1 MEEKKKEQTRLARVL
16 RHLRM
21 QGKISSDKDFA
32 DKVGTTATTV
42 SRNKNSGNPF
52 DEKIMRGVYK
62 AFGDIINIDY
72 LRGESD
78 IMLVKDLPSGKDANA
93 NPQETT
99 PLHPDC
105 NGLISVALAAKDEVI
120 DTLKRQLAGTI
131 AAKDETIAVQKCEL
145 AAKDE
150 IIATKD
156 ALIKNLQ
163 QTVSSLRADLSMEKG
178 LSTGTSLSAPADT
191 NPRPRK
197 NV

>member
-1 MEEKKKEQTRLARVL
+1 MEETKKEKTNLARVL
-16 RHLRM
+16 IYLRM

-42 SRNKNSGNPF
+42 SRNKNSGKPF

-62 AFGDIINIDY
+62 AFSDIINIDY

-78 IMLVKDLPSGKDANA
+78 VMLVKDLPDGKEEANA
-93 NPQETT
+93 ALQEMT
-99 PLHPDC
+99 PLHANC
-105 NGLISVALAAKDEVI
+105 NDLMNVAIAAKNEVI
-120 DTLKRQLAGTI
+120 AS
-131 AAKDETIAVQKCEL
+131 KDETIAALRGQL
-145 AAKDE
+145 ANTIADKDK
-150 IIATKD
+150 IIAANE

-163 QTVSSLRADLSMEKG
+163 QTVARLTADLAMEKG
-178 LSTGTSLSAPADT
+178 LSTGTSPSAPADT

>member
-78 IMLVKDLPSGKDANA
+78 VMLVKDLPSNKEEANA
-93 NPQETT
+93 ALQEMT
-99 PLHPDC
+99 PLHANC
-105 NGLISVALAAKDEVI
+105 NDLMNVAIAAKDEVI
-120 DTLKRQLAGTI
+120 SS
-131 AAKDETIAVQKCEL
+131 KDETIAALRGQL
-145 AAKDE
+145 ANTIADKDK
-150 IIATKD
+150 IIAANE

-163 QTVSSLRADLSMEKG
+163 QTVARLTADLAMEKG
-178 LSTGTSLSAPADT
+178 LSTGHSHSASAD
-191 NPRPRK
+191 PDRRPRK
-197 NV
+197 EV

>member
-78 IMLVKDLPSGKDANA
+78 VMLVKDLPSGKEEANA
-93 NPQETT
+93 ALQEMT
-99 PLHPDC
+99 PLHANC
-105 NGLISVALAAKDEVI
+105 NDLMNVAIAAKDEVI
-120 DTLKRQLAGTI
+120 SS
-131 AAKDETIAVQKCEL
+131 KDETIAALRGQL
-145 AAKDE
+145 ANTIADKDK
-150 IIATKD
+150 IIAANE

-163 QTVSSLRADLSMEKG
+163 QTVARLTADLAMEKG
-178 LSTGTSLSAPADT
+178 LSTGTSPSAPAE
-191 NPRPRK
+191 PEHRQGK
-197 NV
+197 NA